1 MMVENTV
8 TWIPGGSDGIHAHGG
23 AVLLKHKE
31 EMPMKLLLLNG
42 SPHENGCTATALR
55 EVGRTLEA
63 LGIETETHWVGREPV
78 PSCIACGGC
87 KKTGTCIYDDGVNRI
102 LERSEEWD
110 GLVVGSPVYYGCASG
125 QVISFLDR
133 LFFASGGRW
142 AGKVAAAVV
151 SCRRGGAST
160 AFQQLNLFFGMNN
173 LVVATSQYWN
183 QVHGNTPQEVAQ
195 DLEGL
200 QTMRTLARN
209 LAWILRCREAAAL
222 PAPEREPGTPTNFI
236 R

>member
-1 MMVENTV
+1 
-8 TWIPGGSDGIHAHGG
+8 
-23 AVLLKHKE
+23 
-31 EMPMKLLLLNG
+31 MKLLLLNG

-125 QVISFLDR
+125 QVTASDRSFLPLAGD
-133 LFFASGGRW
+133 GR
-142 AGKVAAAVV
+142 GKVAAAVV

-222 PAPEREPGTPTNFI
+222 PAPEREPVTPTNFI

>member
-1 MMVENTV
+1 MMMESTMI
-8 TWIPGGSDGIHAHGG
+8 WLSSDSDGG
-23 AVLLKHKE
+23 AVSSKHKE

-42 SPHENGCTATALR
+42 SPHKDGCTATALW
-55 EVGRTLEA
+55 EVGRTLET
-63 LGIETETHWVGREPV
+63 LGIETETHWVGKEPV
-78 PSCIACGGC
+78 PGCVVCGSC
-87 KKTGTCIYDDGVNRI
+87 KKTGKCIYDDGVNRI
-102 LERSEEWD
+102 LERMEEWD

-142 AGKVAAAVV
+142 AGKAAAAVV

-209 LAWILRCREAAAL
+209 LAWILRCQEAAGI
-222 PAPEREPGTPTNFI
+222 PAPEREPVTPTSFI

>member
-1 MMVENTV
+1 
-8 TWIPGGSDGIHAHGG
+8 
-23 AVLLKHKE
+23 
-31 EMPMKLLLLNG
+31 
-42 SPHENGCTATALR
+42 
-55 EVGRTLEA
+55 
-63 LGIETETHWVGREPV
+63 
-78 PSCIACGGC
+78 
-87 KKTGTCIYDDGVNRI
+87 
-102 LERSEEWD
+102 
-110 GLVVGSPVYYGCASG
+110 
-125 QVISFLDR
+125 VISFLDR

-222 PAPEREPGTPTNFI
+222 PAPEREPVTPTNFI

>member
-1 MMVENTV
+1 MEVPTK
-8 TWIPGGSDGIHAHGG
+8 T
-23 AVLLKHKE
+23 AVL
-31 EMPMKLLLLNG
+31 PLLCERL
-42 SPHENGCTATALR
+42 A
-55 EVGRTLEA
+55 GRWRQ

-222 PAPEREPGTPTNFI
+222 PAPEREPVTPTNFI

>member
-1 MMVENTV
+1 
-8 TWIPGGSDGIHAHGG
+8 
-23 AVLLKHKE
+23 
-31 EMPMKLLLLNG
+31 MKLLLLNG
-42 SPHENGCTATALR
+42 SPHKDGCTATALW
-55 EVGRTLEA
+55 EVGRTLET
-63 LGIETETHWVGREPV
+63 LGIETETHWVGKEPV
-78 PSCIACGGC
+78 PGCVVCGSC
-87 KKTGTCIYDDGVNRI
+87 KKTGKCIYDDGVNRI
-102 LERSEEWD
+102 LERMEEWD

-142 AGKVAAAVV
+142 AGKAAAAVV

-209 LAWILRCREAAAL
+209 LAWILRCQEAAGI
-222 PAPEREPGTPTNFI
+222 PAPEREPVTPTSFI

>member
-1 MMVENTV
+1 
-8 TWIPGGSDGIHAHGG
+8 
-23 AVLLKHKE
+23 
-31 EMPMKLLLLNG
+31 MKLLLLNG

-63 LGIETETHWVGREPV
+63 LGTGSLPTQWVSV
-78 PSCIACGGC
+78 SMPS
-87 KKTGTCIYDDGVNRI
+87 
-102 LERSEEWD
+102 
-110 GLVVGSPVYYGCASG
+110 ASG

-222 PAPEREPGTPTNFI
+222 PAPEREPVTPTNFI